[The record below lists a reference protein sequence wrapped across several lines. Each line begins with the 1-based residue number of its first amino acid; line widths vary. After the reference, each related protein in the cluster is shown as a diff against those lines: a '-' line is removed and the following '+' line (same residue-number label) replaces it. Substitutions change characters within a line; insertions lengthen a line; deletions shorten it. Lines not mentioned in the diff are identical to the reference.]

1 MNLIA
6 KQRFFDMVSARLKA
20 ELVHTNYTL
29 GTPRALEY
37 GPNTE
42 IDIKPLLESHLY
54 FNRVMRYQRGIL
66 DGIFRITVNKNDS
79 ADLYGLLDQ
88 INDEPIFQLNIRR
101 TIDRDYNAIDG
112 IVSIDD
118 VYNVELPAFGYRK
131 YVDIPMRAKPE
142 SLFLTGAML
151 IRVMNNQ

>member
-1 MNLIA
+1 MGALA
-6 KQRFFDMVSARLKA
+6 KQKFFDMVSAKLKA
-20 ELVHTNYTL
+20 ELNYKDYSL
-29 GTPRALEY
+29 SEPRALEY

-54 FNRVMRYQRGIL
+54 FNRTMRYQRGIL

-79 ADLYGLLDQ
+79 TDLYGLLDQ

-101 TIDRDYNAIDG
+101 TIDRDYKAIDG
-112 IVSIDD
+112 IITNDD
-118 VYNVELPAFGYRK
+118 VYNVDLPEFGHRK
-131 YVDIPMRAKPE
+131 YIDILMRAKPE